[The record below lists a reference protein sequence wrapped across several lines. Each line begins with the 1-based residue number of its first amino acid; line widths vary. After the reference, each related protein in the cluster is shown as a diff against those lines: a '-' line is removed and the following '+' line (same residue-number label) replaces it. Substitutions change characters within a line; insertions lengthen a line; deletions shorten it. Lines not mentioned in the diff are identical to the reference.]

1 MMGTIWARK
10 SSPCLMAGPT
20 LDGSRVALEGGV
32 VHRREDAV
40 DGGLELVGGGGRPGI
55 LGGAQEVQGS
65 ERQRQ

>member
-1 MMGTIWARK
+1 
-10 SSPCLMAGPT
+10 MAGPT

-40 DGGLELVGGGGRPGI
+40 DGALELVGGGGRPGI